1 MTITQTLLKYYRNR
15 RWPNIPLARGVIPNT
30 QQGVINDA
38 KAGIAL
44 ASVNIP
50 QVLGYTSIAGTP
62 IVTGLYT
69 VLLPLLGFAL
79 FGASRHLVV
88 AADSATAAI
97 FANGLSGMA
106 TPASAAYM
114 NLVAIVALL
123 TAGIL
128 LIARWL
134 KLGFVAD
141 FLSRT
146 ILTGFLAGVGLQV
159 SIAMLAP
166 LLGIRNQTHQTHT
179 TWSQLDYA
187 ITHLPSINLPTLC
200 LGITVIAAIL
210 IGKQINPRFP
220 VAMIAVLTSI
230 LAGKY
235 LAIANWGIAL
245 IGPVPGG
252 LPQLSWPDMT
262 WHGTLTL
269 IPLALS
275 CAVIIIAQSA
285 ATARIY
291 ALQFQETEDENA
303 NILGLAAANA
313 AAAVS
318 GAFVVNGS
326 PTQTAMAV
334 QAGAQSQVAQIVFAG
349 IVAIALMFL
358 TDWLAYLPHAV
369 LAAIVFTIAIGM
381 IHGSALKAI
390 YQESP
395 GEFKLAIITAMTVA
409 LVGVE
414 QGLLFAALLSL
425 LHHVSHS
432 YNPHCA
438 ILQANMEGNLV
449 TQAIEPG
456 ATTQAGLII
465 YHFGAD
471 LFYAN
476 EHRFSADIH
485 SLISQAATPVQCLII
500 DASAMTHIDYS
511 AAQSLRQLDDQLQQ
525 QNITL
530 LFARCDS
537 ALIDDLNRHH
547 ITEKIGAAHIFTT
560 LHAALKYWSDACKTD
575 ARREKTP

>member
-1 MTITQTLLKYYRNR
+1 MTITQTVLKLYRKC
-15 RWPNIPLARGVIPNT
+15 RWPNIPLARGVLPNSR
-30 QQGVINDA
+30 QGVINDA

-106 TPASAAYM
+106 IPASAQYM
-114 NLVAIVALL
+114 NLVAVVALL

-166 LLGIRNQTHQTHT
+166 LLGLDHQAHR
-179 TWSQLDYA
+179 TWTQLDYA
-187 ITHLPSINLPTLC
+187 ITHFTNINWATLA
-200 LGITVIAAIL
+200 LGILVISAIL
-210 IGKQINPRFP
+210 IGKRFCPRAP
-220 VAMIAVLTSI
+220 IAMMAVLTSI

-235 LAIANWGIAL
+235 LAISNWGIAL

-252 LPQLSWPDMT
+252 LPQLSWPDIT
-262 WHGTLTL
+262 WRDTLTL

-334 QAGAQSQVAQIVFAG
+334 QAGARSQVAQLVFAG
-349 IVAIALMFL
+349 IVAIALVFL
-358 TDWLAYLPHAV
+358 TDWLAYLPHTV
-369 LAAIVFTIAIGM
+369 LAAIVFSIAIGM
-381 IHGSALKAI
+381 IDVSALKAI

-438 ILQANMEGNLV
+438 ILQVNLEGNLM
-449 TQAIEPG
+449 TQAIKPG
-456 ATTQAGLII
+456 ATTLPGLII

-476 EHRFSADIH
+476 EHRFCADIH
-485 SLISQAATPVQCLII
+485 ALIDQAATPVDCLII

-525 QNITL
+525 QGIAL
-530 LFARCDS
+530 LFARCDA
-537 ALIDDLNRHH
+537 ALIDDLNRHR
-547 ITEKIGAAHIFTT
+547 ISEKIGADHIFTT
-560 LHAALKYWSDACKTD
+560 LHAALKYWPDACKTE